1 MAKKTVKARGREGTA
16 TMDLS
21 LPAEVTREF
30 DVEPGDVFAVD
41 AESNEKGEL
50 VLTYTRVYH
59 EG

>member
-1 MAKKTVKARGREGTA
+1 MAKKTVKARGREKNA

-21 LPAEVTREF
+21 LPAAVTRKF

-41 AESNEKGEL
+41 AEPNETGQL

-59 EG
+59 EE